1 MTVPSPLPS
10 QPHPPSPDDAP
21 DPIRV
26 LIVDDHPAVRA
37 AVAGV
42 LEDAPDITAVAVAID
57 GPDGLRQARRLR
69 PDVVVLDYSLPGEDG
84 LSLVSELTLLR
95 PRPRVLLYSAFAGPA
110 MGIAAI
116 LAGADGALAK
126 TASADALREGVRAVA
141 AGEKSMPPLPAPAML
156 ALAAHL
162 DNEDARLCAMLVEGA
177 SARETA
183 RALSVSEEW
192 IDARRW
198 AILRQLRPL
207 VRAR

>member
-1 MTVPSPLPS
+1 MTVPSPLQS

-37 AVAGV
+37 AAAGV

>member
-1 MTVPSPLPS
+1 MTVPSPLQS